1 MKRISSYRI
10 INKVTKKK
18 FHSQHTG
25 YQMSSKDKNKVII
38 LGLAESGKSTIVKSF
53 TEGHKSSQEGTYSAT
68 INYERKKY
76 SFLGKEL
83 TVFDLGGQQSF
94 IDRFTGSLAEFIF
107 SEVRAF
113 VFIIDVSK
121 FEEIS
126 RAKYYLDL
134 SVKNLAKYSPN
145 SSRYIF
151 IHKIDLLKKDFI
163 KDIELRFKEFLLD
176 GIQLNFK
183 VYTTSVYQDT
193 IYTALG
199 DVFSNISTINK
210 SIDPIITDFISK
222 LKDKIVFGGLVARNG
237 TPLSSSNLF
246 PKLTDIPFSSTILLS
261 EEYIQH
267 VFKNQESKIS
277 LINIEL
283 DNSIT
288 FIKYLK
294 NDIVLIIGFKK
305 GPDDNLSNLFP
316 KVQIFTSMLENAIKE
331 END

>member
-1 MKRISSYRI
+1 MQFLV
-10 INKVTKKK
+10 N
-18 FHSQHTG
+18 
-25 YQMSSKDKNKVII
+25 QMSSKDKNKIII

-113 VFIIDVSK
+113 VFVIDVSK

-134 SVKNLAKYSPN
+134 SVKNLSKYSPN
-145 SSRYIF
+145 SARYIF
-151 IHKIDLLKKDFI
+151 IHKIDLLKKEYVD
-163 KDIELRFKEFLLD
+163 DIQTRFKEFLLED
-176 GIQLNFK
+176 LKLDFK
-183 VYTTSVYQDT
+183 VYSTSVYQDS
-193 IYTALG
+193 IYRALG
-199 DVFSNISTINK
+199 DVFSNLSTITK
-210 SIDPIITDFISK
+210 TVDPIIKDFVSK
-222 LKDKIVFGGLVARNG
+222 LADKISFGGLIARNG
-237 TPLSSSNLF
+237 TPLNSSSLF
-246 PKLTDIPFSSTILLS
+246 PHSTEIPYSSTIILS
-261 EEYIQH
+261 EEFVQH
-267 VFKNQESKIS
+267 IFKDQEPKIS

-283 DNSIT
+283 DNNIT

-294 NDIVLIIGFKK
+294 NDLVLILGFKK
-305 GPDDNLSNLFP
+305 GMEDNIQNIFP
-316 KVQIFTSMLENAIKE
+316 KVQIFTSMLENAIKIE
-331 END
+331 TD

>member
-1 MKRISSYRI
+1 
-10 INKVTKKK
+10 
-18 FHSQHTG
+18 
-25 YQMSSKDKNKVII
+25 MSSKDKNKIII
-38 LGLAESGKSTIVKSF
+38 LGLAEAGKSTIVKSF

-107 SEVRAF
+107 SEVKSF

-134 SVKNLAKYSPN
+134 SVKNLIKYSPN
-145 SSRYIF
+145 ASRYIF
-151 IHKIDLLKKDFI
+151 IHKIDLIKKEFVQE
-163 KDIELRFKEFLLD
+163 IENRYKEFLMD
-176 GIQLNFK
+176 GISIDFK
-183 VYTTSVYQDT
+183 VYSTSVFQDS
-193 IYTALG
+193 IYIALG
-199 DVFSNISTINK
+199 DVFSQLSSINK
-210 SIDPIITDFISK
+210 SIDPILNDFVSK
-222 LKDKIVFGGLVARNG
+222 LSDKISFGGLVARNG

-246 PKLTDIPFSSTILLS
+246 PHSNDMQFTSTILLS
-261 EEYIQH
+261 EEYIGH
-267 VFKNQESKIS
+267 VFKSNNPRIS

-283 DNSIT
+283 DSNIT

-294 NDIVLIIGFKK
+294 NDLVLIIGFKK
-305 GPDDNLSNLFP
+305 GSDDNVQSLFP
-316 KVQIFTSMLENAIKE
+316 KVQLLTSMLEKAIAVE
-331 END
+331 AE